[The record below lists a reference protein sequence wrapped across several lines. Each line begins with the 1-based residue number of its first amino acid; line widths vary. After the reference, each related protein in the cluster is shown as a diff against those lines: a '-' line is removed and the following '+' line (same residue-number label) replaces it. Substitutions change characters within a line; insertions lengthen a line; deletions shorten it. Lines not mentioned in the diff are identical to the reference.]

1 MPEISKKK
9 KRFLESIGID
19 INDLPPEFEKHSDTI
34 ESTLSKEEIEF
45 LNRENLTGR
54 YQKKFCLRDL
64 VGTTHPDYTDKTW
77 LEAFLLSKRGDS
89 AVEQYFKNPEY
100 YSKDLKQFDQS
111 STRHETPLE
120 LYESDG
126 KFFINGGNNRLSLI
140 MMKYLAEMSK
150 TQTEEERAKIDN
162 KYTFVADVQS
172 VPEDKDI
179 MYMLNMLSEN
189 YTTNA
194 RIKRTSKD
202 DKSCEYTITMEDKVI
217 KVTNKEELEQVLR
230 DSYNLDKS
238 QSIDELKDNIANLIQ
253 DRIVYQAR
261 QDQNRGRILNDM
273 FPNLQQFQ
281 ESVIKLRKFGID
293 NKLYDGIDLKNIN
306 LSELSNKA
314 IAMAEREEK
323 KRTEEQQKKE
333 QEKEQKAKAE
343 QEAKAKT
350 EKESK
355 ERSLKRKQEIA
366 VALKKEYIENQT
378 QEIPDSVEK
387 TYYELKQEEIK
398 FCGLSSKLG
407 LNYSI
412 TRTDDTNIYSSIN
425 QMKENMKKISEQ
437 VQKIDDP
444 SKLGKVAGILQDLNG
459 LTRNGIIISEH
470 GQMLQDTFEK
480 SFDLKVQ
487 NLIKNSR
494 LTMLEQEKGQVE
506 SEKISLIGKILGK
519 GRLKQTKLDNIELK
533 KQLLM
538 TEGLKEKEIYSLED
552 SLSDLYTYSQCE
564 LGRNLTLEM
573 QQFLNVIKT
582 EPQLKQMI
590 DQQSLKE
597 QFNQKVSDRQN
608 VGQLVPVNKD
618 IRISNRHQANLLQAQ
633 NNEIN
638 RQIQNNRARTVT
650 KQNDLSSISI
660 NKTNALNKF
669 QSMVDEINLSI
680 QIRETSQQQKIEPM
694 KRKMDGKSIDDD

>member
-1 MPEISKKK
+1 MPEISEKKK
-9 KRFLESIGID
+9 KFLESIGID
-19 INDLPPEFEKHSDTI
+19 INDLPPEFERNSDTI

-45 LNRENLTGR
+45 LNRESLTGR
-54 YQKKFCLRDL
+54 YKKKFCLRDL

-100 YSKDLKQFDQS
+100 YSKGLKQFDQS
-111 STRHETPLE
+111 STRHDTPLE

-150 TQTEEERAKIDN
+150 AQTEEEKSKIDD
-162 KYTFVADVQS
+162 KYTFVADVQPI
-172 VPEDKDI
+172 PEDKDI
-179 MYMLNMLSEN
+179 MYMLNMLRET
-189 YTTNA
+189 YTNNA
-194 RIKRTSKD
+194 RIQRISKD

-217 KVTNKEELEQVLR
+217 KIKNKKELEQVLR
-230 DSYNLDKS
+230 DSYNLDRA

-281 ESVIKLRKFGID
+281 ESFIKLRELGID

-306 LSELSNKA
+306 FSELSNKA
-314 IAMAEREEK
+314 IEMAEREEK
-323 KRTEEQQKKE
+323 KRTEEQKKQE

-343 QEAKAKT
+343 QKARAKS

-366 VALKKEYIENQT
+366 VALRREYIGNQT
-378 QEIPDSVEK
+378 QEIPDSVET

-398 FCGLSSKLG
+398 FCGLASKLG
-407 LNYSI
+407 LNYSV
-412 TRTDDTNIYSSIN
+412 TRTDDTNIYASIN
-425 QMKENMKKISEQ
+425 QIKANMQKISEQ
-437 VQKIDDP
+437 VQKVDDP
-444 SKLGKVAGILQDLNG
+444 SKLDKVAGVLQELDG
-459 LTRNGIIISEH
+459 LTKDGTITSEH
-470 GQMLQDTFEK
+470 RQMLQDTFER
-480 SFDLKVQ
+480 SFDSKVQ
-487 NLIKNSR
+487 SLIKNSK
-494 LTMLEQEKGQVE
+494 LSMLEQEKGQVE

-519 GRLKQTKLDNIELK
+519 GRLKQAKLDNIELK

-538 TEGLKEKEIYSLED
+538 TGSPEEKETYSLED

-564 LGRNLTLEM
+564 LGRKLTPEM
-573 QQFLNVIKT
+573 QQFLSVIKT

-590 DQQSLKE
+590 DQQSLKK
-597 QFNQKVSDRQN
+597 QFEQKVSDRQN
-608 VGQLVPVNKD
+608 VGQLVPVNED
-618 IRISNRHQANLLQAQ
+618 RRISNRHQADILQVQ
-633 NNEIN
+633 NNEMN
-638 RQIQNNRARTVT
+638 RQIQSNRARTVT
-650 KQNDLSSISI
+650 RQNDLSSISI
-660 NKTNALNKF
+660 NKTNALNRF
-669 QSMVDEINLSI
+669 QSMVNEINLSI
-680 QIRETSQQQKIEPM
+680 QTRETRQQQRTEQESEM
-694 KRKMDGKSIDDD
+694 QL